1 MSPEISPLGGHP
13 GRGLRRGRFCLPL
26 LGISLSLA
34 ALSACGGKGEVTQ
47 TLQAGAPVFTTTLSD
62 ATVLVGG
69 KATFTA
75 SASGSPSYI
84 WTRNGVAIP
93 GATSNTYTTAEAVA
107 EDNNAVIGLTAQT
120 GVGKVSSYA
129 TLHVNY
135 ASITNHPADQTVT
148 PGQAVTLSVTAAG
161 SGTLAYQWVKDGVDI
176 PGATASNLTVPSV
189 TLSDSAAYSCK
200 VTSSLN
206 GTLASATSRAGRLA
220 VVTDLPVIT
229 AQPAD
234 LTVKAGDPAAFSV
247 VATNALGYQWYK
259 DGYPLQGATGSTCTL
274 PMAIAGDDN
283 ATLSVAVINP
293 RGQVM
298 SAPAKLRVN
307 YLRVSQQPAG
317 SVVAEGQSLT
327 LSTVI
332 ALSGTPSYQW
342 YRDGLAIDGATG
354 PNCPLGAVS
363 PSQAGYY
370 TCAYTSVLG
379 TTTVSGTSEPAQIQ
393 VVGLPL
399 ITSQISGAGN
409 KVVGTPV
416 SLTISAQQVGTGL
429 MSYQWYK
436 DGVAVKDVAA
446 KAADPAKGTPAVT
459 AVTGT
464 KTPSLYIQSLLA
476 TDTGVY
482 TCTITNTWRGVPAAV
497 TTQAAAMTVTGY
509 PVVMVD
515 PADVTVLKGRPA
527 TFTIKADGVAPMTY
541 QWYRN
546 GQAIIGA
553 TDTTYTLSST
563 AVADSGAHFHCVA
576 TNAYGTAQSRA
587 ALLTVN
593 ALPAVTEFKAST
605 QRITLGQGVVFTY
618 TFDEN
623 ATATFGPKDGNAAV
637 VTNGGSTTV
646 YPEAS
651 GTYTLTVTLNGTP
664 TATDLPVTV
673 KAYTPSNLYVLNSG
687 SDKTNP
693 GTISRFPI
701 NPAAPIVKG
710 GALGDYYSPDSK
722 TGLVGASVGSSV
734 ATGSNPMHASTTWDE
749 RFLFVVNA
757 GDSTVG
763 TYTVDATTQDP
774 LLASSFALPMGY
786 TNPWCAAPTPDGKF
800 LYVACKD
807 GIAVLGIDPAT
818 GALSDTG
825 HGISIVGRTQGDLL
839 VHPSGKWLYVACSG
853 DGNQYPTVIK
863 AYAID
868 PATGALTANGS
879 DMAVTYATG
888 KNPYFNFTAQNGASL
903 AFDRAANRLFTV
915 SYDPLLWSHPG
926 DYEDMDGAIDSY
938 QVDPYTG
945 TLTHLAT
952 SQSTLNPTTNY
963 FLVTGTRDAYHS
975 LVYSARLGVDH
986 LTHGYMNDWDQG
998 WGDVLGDYSVDLNSG
1013 AITGYT
1019 ANPNWSMSPWRNFFG
1034 SGIFTGTTALIQDRS
1049 GTVYCELQGRDAGSL
1064 IFTWG
1069 SDAQGNLAAMGNPG
1083 TGATAR
1089 KGSFPNHGIFFGTLN

>member
-47 TLQAGAPVFTTTLSD
+47 TLQAGAPVFTSTLSD

-75 SASGSPSYI
+75 SASGSPSYT

-176 PGATASNLTVPSV
+176 PGATASNLTVASV

-327 LSTVI
+327 LSTAI

-342 YRDGLAIDGATG
+342 YRDGIAIDGATG

-379 TTTVSGTSEPAQIQ
+379 ITTVSGTSEPAQIQ
-393 VVGLPL
+393 VVGLPV

-436 DGVAVKDVAA
+436 DGVAMKDVAA

-646 YPEAS
+646 FPEAS

-687 SDKTNP
+687 TDKTKA
-693 GTISRFPI
+693 GSITRFPVHLDAKFTKSSLG
-701 NPAAPIVKG
+701 NFYDPSTTLGLLGEQTGSPAG
-710 GALGDYYSPDSK
+710 
-722 TGLVGASVGSSV
+722 TGL
-734 ATGSNPMHASTTWDE
+734 NPMHASTTWDE
-749 RFLFVVNA
+749 KFLFVVNA

-786 TNPWCAAPTPDGKF
+786 TSPWCAAPTPDGKF
-800 LYVACKD
+800 LFVACKD

-825 HGISIVGRTQGDLL
+825 HGISIVGRLQGDLL

-853 DGNQYPTVIK
+853 DGNQYATVVK
-863 AYAID
+863 AYTID
-868 PATGALTANGS
+868 SVTGALALNGS
-879 DMAVTYATG
+879 DMAVTYASG
-888 KNPYFNFTAQNGASL
+888 KNPFFNQQIQNGRSL
-903 AFDRAANRLFTV
+903 AFDRAANLLFTV
-915 SYDPLLWSHPG
+915 SYDPLMWAHPG
-926 DYEDMDGAIDSY
+926 DYTDMDGAIDSY

-945 TLTHLAT
+945 TLKHLAT
-952 SQSTLNPTTNY
+952 AQSAQYPNENY
-963 FLVTGTRDAYHS
+963 FLVNGTRDAFHGLS
-975 LVYSARLGVDH
+975 YSATPGVDH
-986 LTHGYMNDWDQG
+986 LMHGYINDWDNQ
-998 WGDVLGDYSVDLNSG
+998 WGDVLGDYQVNPADGTIS
-1013 AITGYT
+1013 GYT
-1019 ANPNWSMSPWRNFFG
+1019 NNPNWGLSPWRNIERFSYG
-1034 SGIFTGTTALIQDRS
+1034 GASALVQDRS
-1049 GTVYCELQGRDAGSL
+1049 GRILVQPQGQDTNSD
-1064 IFTWG
+1064 IMVWG
-1069 SDAQGNLAAMGNPG
+1069 IDAQGNIALMGNP
-1083 TGATAR
+1083 TNGA
-1089 KGSFPNHGIFFGTLN
+1089 FPRRGNVPSHGIFLGTLN